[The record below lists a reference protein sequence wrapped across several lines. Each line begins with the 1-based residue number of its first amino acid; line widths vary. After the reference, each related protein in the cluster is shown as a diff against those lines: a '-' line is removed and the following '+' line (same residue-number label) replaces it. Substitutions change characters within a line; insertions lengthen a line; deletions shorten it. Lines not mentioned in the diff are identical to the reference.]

1 MSDDKAI
8 DLASLKKVLA
18 AEITAMSEDLE
29 GSAAAETSPAATGWQ
44 DRFVASGKVTAPTN
58 ARAAET
64 VVTGRAAWQRRFV
77 ASGKIAPAPRR
88 G

>member
-8 DLASLKKVLA
+8 DLASLKTALA

-29 GSAAAETSPAATGWQ
+29 SSGATETASTATGWQ

-58 ARAAET
+58 PRAAET
-64 VVTGRAAWQRRFV
+64 TVTGRAAWQRRFV
-77 ASGKIAPAPRR
+77 ASGKVVPAPQR